1 MTYIS
6 EIIDDGDIP
15 KFIVTPEGAPEY
27 KQVASTATAA
37 WTPILQRVN
46 DLKSE
51 SDPSKKRTVAV
62 SGTILSLSLSRSQHR
77 SSLPSPLSSV
87 SVSSPVCDLSS

>member
-62 SGTILSLSLSRSQHR
+62 SGTILSLSLSLAFST
-77 SSLPSPLSSV
+77 PLLSAFSSV
-87 SVSSPVCDLSS
+87 LSCV